1 MDSMKIISTNI
12 ISENNNKEINI
23 NCPDI
28 NFSNDIIID
37 SYSDVYLGH
46 TFIVFK
52 SFNNIF
58 LLIYTNKKR
67 SILSYDIIN
76 KQKINEIK
84 NAHKKFISSFRY
96 FLDQM
101 NNRDLLLS
109 ISCDDNN
116 IKIWNT
122 NKYECLLDIKNVNK
136 SGFLDSA
143 CILKDNNQIFIIT
156 SNKTISN
163 RQKAESIKV
172 FDFKRNNIKNIN
184 NSNEDIIFIDTY
196 SDNNLSKI
204 FIIACTSDNCKSY
217 DYYKNE
223 IYHKYSDNSRSCNIV
238 INDKEEIVK
247 LIKSC
252 YNGNISIWDF
262 HSGVLLDTIKVCTT
276 ILREI
281 CLYDNEYLFVGCDDK
296 TIKLVKYKKWKVIKE
311 LNGHYNKVI
320 SIKKIIHPQY
330 GKFLFSQG
338 SGSDSIKLWII
349 SN

>member
-1 MDSMKIISTNI
+1 MDNIKIN
-12 ISENNNKEINI
+12 

-28 NFSNDIIID
+28 KFSNDVIRD
-37 SYSDVYLGH
+37 SYSDVWLGH

-58 LLIYTNKKR
+58 YLIYTNKKN

-84 NAHKKFISSFRY
+84 KAHQYHISSFRY
-96 FLDQM
+96 FLDDM
-101 NNRDLLLS
+101 NKRDLLLS
-109 ISCDDNN
+109 LSCDDNN
-116 IKIWNT
+116 IKVWNI
-122 NKYECLLDIKNVNK
+122 NKYECLLEIKNVNK

-143 CILKDNNQIFIIT
+143 YFLKDNNEIYIIT
-156 SNKTISN
+156 SNKNINNSKKT
-163 RQKAESIKV
+163 ESIKV
-172 FDFKRNNIKNIN
+172 FDFKGNHIKNIN
-184 NSNEDIIFIDTY
+184 DSNEDIIFIDTY
-196 SDNNLSKI
+196 SDNKLSKI
-204 FIIACTSDNCKSY
+204 FIIACTNDNCKSY

-223 IYHKYSDNSRSCNIV
+223 IYHKYIDYSRSCDIV
-238 INDKEEIVK
+238 INDQEEIVK

-252 YNGNISIWDF
+252 YNGNITIWDF
-262 HSGVLLDTIKVCTT
+262 NSGLLLNTIKICTT

-296 TIKLVKYKKWKVIKE
+296 TIKLVDYKNLKLIKE
-311 LNGHYNKVI
+311 LSGHNNKVI

-330 GKFLFSQG
+330 GKFIFSQG
-338 SGSDSIKLWII
+338 AGDDLIKLWTI

>member
-1 MDSMKIISTNI
+1 MKINSINF

-23 NCPDI
+23 NYPDI
-28 NFSNDIIID
+28 NFSNDIIKD
-37 SYSDVYLGH
+37 SFSDVYLGH

-52 SFNNIF
+52 SLNNIF
-58 LLIYTNKKR
+58 LLIYTNRKR

-76 KQKINEIK
+76 KQRINEIK
-84 NAHKKFISSFRY
+84 NAHKTLISSLRY
-96 FLDQM
+96 FLDHM

-116 IKIWNT
+116 IKVWNI
-122 NKYECLLDIKNVNK
+122 NKYECLLDIININK

-143 CILKDNNQIFIIT
+143 CFLKDNNQIYIIT
-156 SNKTISN
+156 SNKTISIL
-163 RQKAESIKV
+163 QKAESIKV
-172 FDFKRNNIKNIN
+172 FDFKGNNIKNIN
-184 NSNEDIIFIDTY
+184 DSNEDTIFIDTY
-196 SDNNLSKI
+196 YDKKLSKI
-204 FIIACTSDNCKSY
+204 FIIACTSDYCKSY
-217 DYYKNE
+217 NYDKNE
-223 IYHKYSDNSRSCNIV
+223 IYHKYSDNSRSCDAV

-252 YNGNISIWDF
+252 YNGNITIWDF
-262 HSGVLLDTIKVCTT
+262 HSGLLLNTIKASTT

-281 CLYDNEYLFVGCDDK
+281 CLYDNEYLFVGCDDR
-296 TIKLVKYKKWKVIKE
+296 TIKLIEYKNLKVIKE
-311 LNGHYNKVI
+311 LIGHKNRVI
-320 SIKKIIHPQY
+320 SIKKINHLQY